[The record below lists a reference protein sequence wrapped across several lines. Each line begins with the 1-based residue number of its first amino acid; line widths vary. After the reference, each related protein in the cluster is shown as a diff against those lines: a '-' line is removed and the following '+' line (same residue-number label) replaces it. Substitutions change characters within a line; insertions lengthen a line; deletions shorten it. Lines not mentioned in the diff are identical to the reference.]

1 MNNYRGEYWR
11 LLVPGSYHLRATH
24 QNKFG
29 TVESELEAVE
39 IHRDPVHLD
48 LVCRIKL
55 EDTFLVTGVR
65 QGFCRFLDNSSL
77 KQEVEDLFEDSRV
90 VGLDLCDEECR
101 KVPDDPVNYQV
112 GFTVKIVMN
121 YKPMAAFFAERWN
134 ETAVRRP
141 TTDFD
146 LKKLYRRAAMYSEEK
161 WCGRKGNDD
170 GWIVRRLIL

>member
-1 MNNYRGEYWR
+1 ME
-11 LLVPGSYHLRATH
+11 
-24 QNKFG
+24 
-29 TVESELEAVE
+29 TVD
-39 IHRDPVHLD
+39 IHRDPLQLD

-77 KQEVEDLFEDSRV
+77 KQEVEDLFEDARV
-90 VGLDLCDEECR
+90 VGLKLCDEECR

-134 ETAVRRP
+134 ETEVRRP

-161 WCGRKGNDD
+161 WTGRKGND